1 MKTNLIQL
9 FQLVDSSLPIGG
21 FVYSMGME
29 SAIKSNLLQNEEDL
43 KRYLISYADQLI
55 AFDFP
60 FLDAGYT
67 TAANASEKWEEITTA
82 YQAMLMNPNLEKS
95 ALVLGKNWS
104 RLLFSLY
111 KTPEIINLKKQLEK
125 QEIPLYYTIVFGMF
139 MSVLKISNEE
149 ARSMYLYAALRD
161 QITAL
166 TRLGI
171 VGPMGGQGLLTYTL
185 EETKVKSKLYTTVP
199 YHKAT
204 KSAYIMEI
212 VQLNHHKIYSKLFQN

>member
-1 MKTNLIQL
+1 MNNLIQL

-29 SAIKSNLLQNEEDL
+29 SAIKSKLLQNETDL
-43 KRYLISYADQLI
+43 KRYLIAYTDQLI
-55 AFDFP
+55 SFEFP
-60 FLDAGYT
+60 FLDAGFENAHDPKKWHEIMT
-67 TAANASEKWEEITTA
+67 TYK
-82 YQAMLMNPNLEKS
+82 AMLMNPNLEKS

-111 KTPEIINLKKQLEK
+111 NNDAIVDLKNQLKKQDT
-125 QEIPLYYTIVFGMF
+125 PLYFTIIFGMF
-139 MSVLKISNEE
+139 MQVLNINIIE
-149 ARSMYLYAALRD
+149 ARSMYLYTAIRD

-171 VGPMGGQGLLTYTL
+171 VGPTGGQGLLTYVL
-185 EETKVKSKLYTTVP
+185 EQANLKNEAYQTTP
-199 YHKAT
+199 YEKAT

-212 VQLNHHKIYSKLFQN
+212 TQLNHDKVYSKLFQN

>member
-1 MKTNLIQL
+1 MSNLIQL

-43 KRYLISYADQLI
+43 KRYLIAYVDQI
-55 AFDFP
+55 ISFEFP
-60 FLDAGYT
+60 FLEAGFS
-67 TAANASEKWEEITTA
+67 TANTPAKWKEITLT

-95 ALVLGKNWS
+95 ALVLGKNWT

-111 KTPEIINLKKQLEK
+111 KTEEISKLQQQLKE
-125 QEIPLYYTIVFGMF
+125 QEIPLYYTIIFGIF
-139 MSVLKISNEE
+139 MSALNIDKKESR
-149 ARSMYLYAALRD
+149 AMYLYTALRD

-171 VGPMGGQGLLTYTL
+171 VGPNGGQGLLTYVL
-185 EETKVKSKLYTTVP
+185 EKANKKNSRYKTIP
-199 YHKAT
+199 YCKAT

-212 VQLNHHKIYSKLFQN
+212 VQLNHYKIYSKLFQN

>member
-1 MKTNLIQL
+1 MNNLIQL

-29 SAIKSNLLQNEEDL
+29 SAIKSKLLQNEEDL
-43 KRYLISYADQLI
+43 KRYLVAYTDQLI
-55 AFDFP
+55 SFEFP
-60 FLDAGYT
+60 FLEAGHT
-67 TAANASEKWEEITTA
+67 TANKSEKWTAITTA
-82 YQAMLMNPNLEKS
+82 YQSMLMNPNLEKS
-95 ALVLGKNWS
+95 ALVLGKNWT
-104 RLLFSLY
+104 RLLYSLY
-111 KTPEIINLKKQLEK
+111 KTDEINRLKKQLKE
-125 QEIPLYYTIVFGMF
+125 QQIPVYYTIVFGMF
-139 MSVLKISNEE
+139 MSVLKIGKAE

-171 VGPMGGQGLLTYTL
+171 VGPMGGQGLLTYVL
-185 EETKVKSKLYTTVP
+185 EKANEKNNLYQTVP
-199 YHKAT
+199 YYSAT

>member
-1 MKTNLIQL
+1 MTHLLQL
-9 FQLVDSSLPIGG
+9 FQFVDASLPTGG

-29 SAIKSNLLQNEEDL
+29 SAIKSKLLQNEDDL
-43 KRYLISYADQLI
+43 KRYLLAYTDQLI

-67 TAANASEKWEEITTA
+67 ARSTPKDWLQITDT
-82 YQAMLMNPNLEKS
+82 YRAMLMNPNLEKS
-95 ALVLGKNWS
+95 ALVLGKNWT
-104 RLLFSLY
+104 RLCFSLY
-111 KTPEIINLKKQLEK
+111 QTETVTQLK
-125 QEIPLYYTIVFGMF
+125 QELQHQRIPLYYTIVFGLC
-139 MSVLKISNEE
+139 MSALRIDML
-149 ARSMYLYAALRD
+149 AMRSMFLYTALRD

-171 VGPMGGQGLLTYTL
+171 VGPNGGQGLLTYVL
-185 EETKVKSKLYTTVP
+185 DYANTKTNAYKTTP

>member
-1 MKTNLIQL
+1 MSNLIQL

-29 SAIKSNLLQNEEDL
+29 SAIKSKLLQNEEDL
-43 KRYLISYADQLI
+43 KRYLIAYSDQLI
-55 AFDFP
+55 SFEFP
-60 FLDAGYT
+60 FLEAGFQEI
-67 TAANASEKWEEITTA
+67 NQPKKWDQITSA

-104 RLLFSLY
+104 RLLFTLY
-111 KTPEIINLKKQLEK
+111 TNEKVTKLKNQLKEE
-125 QEIPLYYTIVFGMF
+125 QTPLYFTIVFGMF
-139 MSVLKISNEE
+139 MSVLNISIAE
-149 ARSMYLYAALRD
+149 ARSMYLYTALRD

-171 VGPMGGQGLLTYTL
+171 VGPNGGQGLLTHIL
-185 EETKVKSKLYTTVP
+185 EQANLKNETYKSVP
-199 YHKAT
+199 YEKAT

-212 VQLNHHKIYSKLFQN
+212 TQLNHNKVYSKLFQN

>member
-1 MKTNLIQL
+1 MSNLIQL

-29 SAIKSNLLQNEEDL
+29 SAIKSKLLQNE
-43 KRYLISYADQLI
+43 
-55 AFDFP
+55 
-60 FLDAGYT
+60 AGFQEI
-67 TAANASEKWEEITTA
+67 NHPKKWNQITSA

-104 RLLFSLY
+104 RLLFTLY
-111 KTPEIINLKKQLEK
+111 TSEKVTKLKNQLKEE
-125 QEIPLYYTIVFGMF
+125 QTPLYFTIVFGMF
-139 MSVLKISNEE
+139 MSVLNISIAE
-149 ARSMYLYAALRD
+149 ARSMYLYTALRD

-171 VGPMGGQGLLTYTL
+171 VGPNGGQGLLTHIL
-185 EETKVKSKLYTTVP
+185 EQANLKNETYKSVP
-199 YHKAT
+199 YEKAT

-212 VQLNHHKIYSKLFQN
+212 TQLNHNKVYSKLFQN

>member
-1 MKTNLIQL
+1 MNNLIQL

-29 SAIKSNLLQNEEDL
+29 SAIKSKLLQNEEDL
-43 KRYLISYADQLI
+43 KRYLIAYADQLI
-55 AFDFP
+55 AFEFP
-60 FLDAGYT
+60 FLEAGYT
-67 TAANASEKWEEITTA
+67 TANQPSKWAALTTA

-95 ALVLGKNWS
+95 ALVLGKNWT

-111 KTPEIINLKKQLEK
+111 KTEELMNLKKQLKKES
-125 QEIPLYYTIVFGMF
+125 IPLYYTIIFGMF
-139 MSVLKISNEE
+139 MSVLKINKIE
-149 ARSMYLYAALRD
+149 ARSMYIYTALRD

-171 VGPMGGQGLLTYTL
+171 VGPMGGQGLLTYVL
-185 EETKVKSKLYTTVP
+185 EKANEKNMQYKTTP
-199 YHKAT
+199 YYKAT

>member
-1 MKTNLIQL
+1 MSNLIQL

-29 SAIKSNLLQNEEDL
+29 SAIKSKLLLNEEDL
-43 KRYLISYADQLI
+43 KRYLIAYADQLI
-55 AFDFP
+55 SFDFP
-60 FLDAGYT
+60 FLEAGYQ
-67 TAANASEKWEEITTA
+67 NATKPEKWKEITSA
-82 YQAMLMNPNLEKS
+82 YKAMLMNPNLEKS

-111 KTPEIINLKKQLEK
+111 ENEEIIHLKNQFKIYK
-125 QEIPLYYTIVFGMF
+125 TPLYYTIIFGLF
-139 MSVLKISNEE
+139 ISALKINITE
-149 ARSMYLYAALRD
+149 ARSMFLYTAIRD

-171 VGPMGGQGLLTYTL
+171 VGPTGGQGLLTYVL
-185 EETKVKSKLYTTVP
+185 EQASLKNEAYKSVP
-199 YHKAT
+199 YEKAV

-212 VQLNHHKIYSKLFQN
+212 TQLNHDKVYSKLFQN

>member
-1 MKTNLIQL
+1 MNNLIQL

-43 KRYLISYADQLI
+43 KRYLMAYANQI
-55 AFDFP
+55 ITFDFP
-60 FLDAGYT
+60 FLDAGFM
-67 TAANASEKWEEITTA
+67 TANEPEKWDEIATA

-111 KTPEIINLKKQLEK
+111 KTPEIIKLKQQLED
-125 QEIPLYYTIVFGMF
+125 QETPLFYTIIFGVF
-139 MSVLKISNEE
+139 MSVLKINDQD
-149 ARSMYLYAALRD
+149 ARSMFLYAALRD
-161 QITAL
+161 QITVL

-171 VGPMGGQGLLTYTL
+171 VGPVGGQGLLTYVL
-185 EETKVKSKLYTTVP
+185 DAAKAKSILYKTVP
-199 YHKAT
+199 YDKAT

>member
-1 MKTNLIQL
+1 MNNLIQL

-43 KRYLISYADQLI
+43 KRYLMAYANQI
-55 AFDFP
+55 ITFDFP
-60 FLDAGYT
+60 FLDAGFM
-67 TAANASEKWEEITTA
+67 TANEPEKWDEITTA

-111 KTPEIINLKKQLEK
+111 KTPEIIKLKQQLED
-125 QEIPLYYTIVFGMF
+125 QETPLFYTIVFGVF
-139 MSVLKISNEE
+139 MSVLKINDQD
-149 ARSMYLYAALRD
+149 ARSMFLYAALRD

-171 VGPMGGQGLLTYTL
+171 VGPVGGQGLLTYVL
-185 EETKVKSKLYTTVP
+185 DAAKAKSILYKTVP
-199 YHKAT
+199 YDKAT

>member
-1 MKTNLIQL
+1 MNNLIQL

-29 SAIKSNLLQNEEDL
+29 SAIKSKLLQNEEDL
-43 KRYLISYADQLI
+43 KGYLIAYSDQLI
-55 AFDFP
+55 SFEFP
-60 FLDAGYT
+60 FLEAGFNT
-67 TAANASEKWEEITTA
+67 VNNPEKWHELTTT
-82 YQAMLMNPNLEKS
+82 YKAMLMNPNLEKS

-111 KTPEIINLKKQLEK
+111 KNDEIRNLEK
-125 QEIPLYYTIVFGMF
+125 QFKTQKTPLYYTIIFGMF
-139 MSVLKISNEE
+139 MSVLKITITE
-149 ARSMYLYAALRD
+149 ARSMFLYAAIRD

-171 VGPMGGQGLLTYTL
+171 VGPMGGQGLLTYVL
-185 EETKVKSKLYTTVP
+185 EQTNPKNDSYKTISYK
-199 YHKAT
+199 KAT

-212 VQLNHHKIYSKLFQN
+212 TQLNHHKIYSKLFQN

>member
-1 MKTNLIQL
+1 MKNLIQL

-29 SAIKSNLLQNEEDL
+29 SAIKSKLLQTEEDL
-43 KRYLISYADQLI
+43 KRYLIAYSEQLI
-55 AFDFP
+55 SFEFP
-60 FLDAGYT
+60 FLE
-67 TAANASEKWEEITTA
+67 AAFNAINKPEEWSELTSA
-82 YQAMLMNPNLEKS
+82 YQGMLMNPNLEKS
-95 ALVLGKNWS
+95 ALVLGKNWT

-111 KTPEIINLKKQLEK
+111 KTKEIVSIQKQLK
-125 QEIPLYYTIVFGMF
+125 TQQVPLYYTIVFGLF
-139 MSVLKISNEE
+139 MSVLNISKEE
-149 ARSMYLYAALRD
+149 ARSMYIYAALRD

-171 VGPMGGQGLLTYTL
+171 VGPMGAQGLLTHVL
-185 EETKVKSKLYTTVP
+185 DKANEKNKSYSATP
-199 YHKAT
+199 YYKAT